1 MPRASPIPGAG
12 MMKRLP
18 LPRQRWVWGLIL
30 LLVAGAGWL
39 LYDRLLRILLLVMQ
53 LKPQPSPVVLTRPQ
67 VQTVAETSDFVA
79 RLDSR
84 QSVTLQPRVSG
95 QVSQILVEAGA
106 AVQSGQLLLR
116 VDAGEQQA
124 QVRNQQGAVSNA
136 RAEVTAAQTDVQA
149 ERATLKAVQANQ
161 AALLADLELAR
172 QEYQRFQQ
180 LYREGAASQQELD
193 QQLYRFRGAQ
203 ARLEQA
209 KAQVRTQQAA
219 ISRAEARL
227 SRSQASLSQAQASL
241 SQAQAN
247 LQYYTI
253 TAPFAGQIGNIPVKV
268 GDFVNSSTPLL
279 TLTQNQNLEL
289 NLDIPLERS
298 ADLRL
303 GMPVQLLSAQ
313 GEEVQTGRIFFIAP
327 TVNTQ
332 SQTVQVKAAFANP
345 QGQLRSDQ
353 FARVRVVWAARPGVV
368 VPVTAISRLGG
379 QDFVFL
385 AKPFGESGCKAAVLP
400 NPGPPP
406 QLQPTDLV
414 AVQRQVQ
421 LGRIIGN
428 TQEVVTG
435 VTAENRLIPTGI
447 LQLSNCTWITEQ
459 KSVSPA
465 TES

>member
-1 MPRASPIPGAG
+1 MI
-12 MMKRLP
+12 KRLP
-18 LPRQRWVWGLIL
+18 LPRQRWVWGVILI
-30 LLVAGAGWL
+30 LVAGAGWL
-39 LYDRLLRILLLVMQ
+39 LYDRFLRILLLVLQ

-79 RLDSR
+79 RFDSR
-84 QSVTLQPRVSG
+84 QSVTLQPRISG
-95 QVSQILVEAGA
+95 QVSQILVSAGA
-106 AVQSGQLLLR
+106 EVQTGQLLLR

-124 QVRNQQGAVSNA
+124 QVRNQQAAVKNA
-136 RAEVTAAQTDVQA
+136 QAEVTAARTDVQA
-149 ERATLKAVQANQ
+149 EQATLKSVQANQ
-161 AALLADLELAR
+161 SALQADLELAR

-203 ARLEQA
+203 ARLEEA

-219 ISRAEARL
+219 ISRAAARL
-227 SRSQASLSQAQASL
+227 TRSQAGLSQAQASV

-253 TAPFAGQIGNIPVKV
+253 TAPFRGQIGNIPVKV
-268 GDFVNSSTPLL
+268 GDFVSTSTPLL

-289 NLDIPLERS
+289 NLDIPLERA

-303 GMPVQLLSAQ
+303 GLPVQLLSAQ
-313 GEEVQTGRIFFIAP
+313 GEVLQTGRIFFISP

-332 SQTVQVKAAFANP
+332 SQTVQVKASFANA

-353 FARVRVVWAARPGVV
+353 FARVRVVWATRPGVV

-385 AKPFGESGCKAAVLP
+385 AQPFSQSGCKAAVLP
-400 NPGPPP
+400 NPGPVP

-414 AVQRQVQ
+414 AVQTQVQ
-421 LGRIIGN
+421 LGKIMGN
-428 TQEVVTG
+428 TQEVLTG
-435 VTAENRLIPTGI
+435 VTPDSRLIPTGI
-447 LQLSNCTWITEQ
+447 LQLTNCTWIADS
-459 KSVSPA
+459 K
-465 TES
+465 